1 MEEKIRLGHPFYF
14 PTQTVLVDDD
24 PDFLDGISLMLNKQL
39 SYRLFQSASDA
50 LKYVNEAHLH
60 CDIVQRCYSSYK
72 TGPFDSDSI
81 THIDIGK
88 LHHEVL
94 NTSRFQTCSTL
105 IVDYSMPQMN
115 GLEMLMN
122 LKNPYIRKVL
132 LTGQADMEL
141 AVKAFNHQLIDQFI
155 DKHDPRL
162 KQKLNATISSFEE
175 QYFRRSF
182 KLITDPIMANNVDAF
197 LISAEF
203 QKYFDDL
210 RAELKVVE
218 YYLIDAPHSGFLLM
232 DAEGQRHCLLVY
244 TRQALDEHRQELQD
258 GGAPATLI
266 GDVRSGAVLPIYN
279 TVGNPITPDHP
290 ALANPQLYYG
300 AARKISSASHTYFVT
315 VTGAESLAFLQGKLI
330 VPYGNFLESNA
341 LSQQIVH

>member
-94 NTSRFQTCSTL
+94 NASRFMTCSTL

-203 QKYFDDL
+203 QKYFDELRREL
-210 RAELKVVE
+210 RAVE

-244 TRQALDEHRQELQD
+244 TRQALDEHCHELMEA
-258 GGAPATLI
+258 GAADSII
-266 GDVRSGAVLPIYN
+266 GDVRAGNLVPAFN
-279 TVGNPITPDHP
+279 TVGNPLSPKHP
-290 ALANPQLYYG
+290 ALAHPSTFY
-300 AARKISSASHTYFVT
+300 RKADKVCSASHTYFVA
-315 VTGAESLAFLQGKLI
+315 VTGAESLTFLQDKLI

-341 LSQQIVH
+341 LSQHIIH